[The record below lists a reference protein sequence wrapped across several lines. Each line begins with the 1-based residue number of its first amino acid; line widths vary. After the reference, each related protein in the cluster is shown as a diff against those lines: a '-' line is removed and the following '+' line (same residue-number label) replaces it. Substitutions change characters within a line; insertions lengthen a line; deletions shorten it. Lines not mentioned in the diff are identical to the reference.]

1 MFEAILSAG
10 AGSSPPEP
18 EPGRAQ
24 TADKPSLDA
33 GVDEFKEA
41 EQTLE
46 TVLDD
51 SVPFESQLAGQE
63 GRDQPAVIERL
74 AADDERA
81 VEFRERFVPSLLFP
95 CTSPSSALPLPSCSS
110 SSSARPQVDLTR
122 ALLPADR
129 MRTWFFHADWAAI
142 KRDNMLDWIAW
153 SSFRSVLPSIS
164 GQHTRH
170 VWLLTNPLPARRS
183 APSHTAL
190 TTPAQ
195 REALEHALDLM
206 ERRTG
211 KVFPPGRDEKVR
223 VMRLTLGALSRRRCL
238 LAQVSRADAV

>member
-24 TADKPSLDA
+24 TADKPFSDA
-33 GVDEFKEA
+33 GGDEVKEA

-51 SVPFESQLAGQE
+51 GVPFEPQLADQE

-110 SSSARPQVDLTR
+110 SSSARPQINLTR
-122 ALLPADR
+122 ALRPADR

-153 SSFRSVLPSIS
+153 SSFRSVLPFFPRQCTSNS
-164 GQHTRH
+164 
-170 VWLLTNPLPARRS
+170 WLLTNPASCSAQCAVTYGPDDTCPA
-183 APSHTAL
+183 
-190 TTPAQ
+190 
-195 REALEHALDLM
+195 
-206 ERRTG
+206 
-211 KVFPPGRDEKVR
+211 
-223 VMRLTLGALSRRRCL
+223 
-238 LAQVSRADAV
+238 